1 MITEEPSPQSLEP
14 LPAASHAGLFRTP
27 DGVNHLI
34 TFLLVCC
41 LFCLS
46 GLCNGMIDVLNKHFQ
61 NSLQVSKAQSALVQ
75 GTWYA
80 GYFLLA
86 LPAGMFAR
94 RYGYRGGILFGLS
107 VIAAGCICFVPV
119 TKILGSQMVVFSSF
133 LLALGLVACGFTFI
147 ETIANPYATV
157 LGAPA
162 AGVARINLAQSCNAV
177 GWIFGPLLGGT
188 FILSKTA
195 QANTSNAAL
204 YLPYLVVAGIVI
216 ALLVAFVLA
225 PVPDLHAAEEA
236 GAAAEGR
243 TRSRPLFREWHFV
256 LAIVAQFLYC
266 AAQTG
271 IFSFFINYLK
281 DPHCTPA
288 LPTWLAEL
296 LPGNMKYLTGGV
308 WHITDY
314 CASAMLSLAFI
325 FFTVGRFSGS
335 ALLGFAPAH
344 RVLGVYALANVLL
357 MGLVFLGL
365 GWVSV
370 AGLVLSFFF
379 MSIMYPTHFALAIR
393 GLGERTKLAS
403 SWMVTAIVGGSV
415 MPMLMGWLADHYS
428 MRVGFLMPLACFAG
442 IMAYGFSWGR
452 LYRRDLDPT
461 PSK

>member
-1 MITEEPSPQSLEP
+1 M
-14 LPAASHAGLFRTP
+14 FRTP
-27 DGVNHLI
+27 DGSSHLA
-34 TFLLVCC
+34 TFVLVCC

-75 GTWYA
+75 GFWYG

-107 VIAAGCICFVPV
+107 VIAVGCVCFVPV
-119 TKILGSQMVVFSSF
+119 TKIVAGQRVIFAVF

-157 LGAPA
+157 LGSPE

-177 GWIFGPLLGGT
+177 GWIFGPLLGGS

-195 QANTSNAAL
+195 QVNTSNAGL
-204 YLPYLVVAGIVI
+204 YAPYLIVAGIVS
-216 ALLVAFVLA
+216 ALILAFVLA
-225 PVPDLHAAEEA
+225 PVPDLHATPQ
-236 GAAAEGR
+236 AEGAVNR
-243 TRSRPLFREWHFV
+243 PAPRRPLFREWHFV
-256 LAIVAQFLYC
+256 LAIASQFLYC
-266 AAQTG
+266 AAQIG

-281 DPHCTPA
+281 DPRSTPA
-288 LPTWLAEL
+288 LPAWLADL
-296 LPGNMKYLTGGV
+296 LPANMKYVGQGA

-314 CASAMLSLAFI
+314 CAGAMLSLAFI
-325 FFTVGRFSGS
+325 VFTVGRFSGS
-335 ALLGFAPAH
+335 AILRFAPAH
-344 RVLGVYALANVLL
+344 RVLGIYALCNVAL

-370 AGLVLSFFF
+370 IALILSFFF

-403 SWMVTAIVGGSV
+403 SWMVTAVVGGSV
-415 MPMLMGWLADHYS
+415 MPIAMGWLADHCS
-428 MRVGFLMPLACFAG
+428 MRVGFLMPMACF
-442 IMAYGFSWGR
+442 ICVMAYGFGWKR
-452 LYRRDLDPT
+452 LFNRDMEPET
-461 PSK
+461 